1 MNYYPISRYIGVL
14 DGGVSMD
21 DKELEIER
29 EKTKQAKY
37 ETAVWIVFWIMLIG
51 GCTATDIAYILTY

>member
-1 MNYYPISRYIGVL
+1 
-14 DGGVSMD
+14 MD

>member
-1 MNYYPISRYIGVL
+1 
-14 DGGVSMD
+14 MD

-37 ETAVWIVFWIMLIG
+37 ETAVWIVFWIMLLG
-51 GCTATDIAYILTY
+51 GCTAANITRILTY